1 MTPQNDVMSQ
11 LAELTTRLQT
21 LEENFRTH
29 GHDGTQYSR
38 INFDDVIGGF
48 EIVDAA
54 PTGTPNGDIFS
65 QIKIYKNGTTYRLY
79 WHDGTDWRY
88 ATGT

>member
-1 MTPQNDVMSQ
+1 MTPPNEINDI
-11 LAELTTRLQT
+11 LRRLEL
-21 LEENFRTH
+21 LESNFASH

-38 INFDDVIGGF
+38 INFDDIIGGF
-48 EIVDAA
+48 ELVDTA